1 MSDDH
6 ISILSIQENHRV
18 LLRSWNRQNQ
28 GAVSSNRLFTP
39 IMLFRSFPH
48 RLSCARLLSADDNIP
63 SHTHK
68 VSLSFFILFFLRRR
82 RRRWRMEVTN
92 KKKGFLLWQFP
103 FLDLPLQV
111 SRCVFPKVACHFFWS
126 YELSIRKTSIIKG
139 QIYSTALKLNVM

>member
-6 ISILSIQENHRV
+6 MSILSIQENHRV

-68 VSLSFFILFFLRRR
+68 VSLSFFILFFFKEEK
-82 RRRWRMEVTN
+82 EVEDGSN
-92 KKKGFLLWQFP
+92 NLKKGAFYYGSSLSQTYP
-103 FLDLPLQV
+103 FRFRDVYSQRLHVTSGATNYLSVKQV
-111 SRCVFPKVACHFFWS
+111 
-126 YELSIRKTSIIKG
+126 L
-139 QIYSTALKLNVM
+139 